1 MKNIEKIAI
10 EHLLKSISQFE
21 EISELNNQKKAFEE
35 AKAKFQH
42 SATAVINKANEIA
55 SGISNEL
62 SEEGVQYLESEVS
75 KLINIPFRL
84 KK

>member
-1 MKNIEKIAI
+1 MVVSSDN
-10 EHLLKSISQFE
+10 LTPT
-21 EISELNNQKKAFEE
+21 LNALCNNLAPIGLTVNT
-35 AKAKFQH
+35 AKCQIYPH